1 MPGCR
6 IAEAIR
12 LKHKPVALHWSDD
25 KPGNVVQF
33 EKGSWGCVL
42 FLVVAAAKGKI
53 AVLDTDAEAPVT
65 VTFLVNA
72 DQLAGLVVLA
82 NYGRTGFKNVSFPF
96 LRCLTDLFRGAE
108 G

>member
-33 EKGSWGCVL
+33 EKGSWGCVM
-42 FLVVAAAKGKI
+42 I
-53 AVLDTDAEAPVT
+53 
-65 VTFLVNA
+65 LVNA

-82 NYGRTGFKNVSFPF
+82 NYGRTGFENVSIPF